1 MIFVGRIATA
11 HKRSQQPIGPHYVFL
26 DLDSDAAV
34 KRSPVRKLLERVTG
48 MPTVIG
54 TDITEPPL
62 QDSIIRTISGAQL
75 VVADITDL
83 RDGEHDPKRFNLDV
97 CMEVAICPRS
107 PRRRD
112 RLDHSLTGCSPSL
125 HQSYRSRASPIKHTR
140 GRVPSLAAACDVFIW
155 FRGGIHI
162 IDVLSHGFYHSGV
175 RWGGAMP
182 LHPYGG
188 GRLRD
193 SHRILDSADRSVAER
208 GHLTTGHVAAEAEQ
222 VIARWVAASGA
233 PAGAGHLLG

>member
-97 CMEVAICPRS
+97 CMEAAISYQAGTNLQLVAKGDQLS
-107 PRRRD
+107 PPFMLRLNQMPTYSGGVELLALMTGTALRHRRRV
-112 RLDHSLTGCSPSL
+112 
-125 HQSYRSRASPIKHTR
+125 IN
-140 GRVPSLAAACDVFIW
+140 
-155 FRGGIHI
+155 
-162 IDVLSHGFYHSGV
+162 
-175 RWGGAMP
+175 
-182 LHPYGG
+182 
-188 GRLRD
+188 
-193 SHRILDSADRSVAER
+193 
-208 GHLTTGHVAAEAEQ
+208 AEA
-222 VIARWVAASGA
+222 
-233 PAGAGHLLG
+233 